1 MPKIPSFPRLPGLPD
16 PLRRISLPDDFDA
29 VTTVGQEQDPAAGGL
44 TEDSVARIWRAAV
57 DLYRSGVHPAVQ
69 VCVRRNGAVVL
80 DRAIGHARG
89 NGPQDGPEAEKLLA
103 TPDTPFLIYSGSKA
117 ITAFVVHL
125 LHERGALDINRRVC
139 EYIPGYA
146 EHGKDEI
153 TVAHVLAHRAGVPNL
168 PREAFDL
175 DRVSDRD
182 FLVATLCAARP
193 FARPG
198 RYLAYHAVSGGF
210 ILGEV
215 VQRATG
221 DDIRTVLEREIL
233 RPLHFRWNSYGVAE
247 DDLPEV
253 AVNYLTGPPT
263 APPFS
268 LLLTRALGL
277 GLDELV
283 TSSNDPRFM
292 TSVVPAANVI
302 TTANELSRFYEIF
315 RAGGRLDHVRIME
328 PETVR
333 HALTEQSRL
342 EVDLSLGFPTRFGYG
357 LMLGAQLLSM
367 YGRDTQHA
375 FGHLGFTNMLGWADP
390 ERAISVAMMSNGK
403 PGLYPEMARFY
414 LLMQRI
420 TSEAP
425 KVPGS
430 EMEVWDPLAG
440 RPD

>member
-1 MPKIPSFPRLPGLPD
+1 MS
-16 PLRRISLPDDFDA
+16 A
-29 VTTVGQEQDPAAGGL
+29 E
-44 TEDSVARIWRAAV
+44 SVERIWRAAV

-69 VCVRRNGAVVL
+69 VCLRRQGAVVL
-80 DRAIGHARG
+80 DRAIGHTRG
-89 NGPQDGPEAEKLLA
+89 NGPQDGPEADKVLA
-103 TPDTPFLIYSGSKA
+103 TPETPFLIYSGSKA

-125 LHERGALDINRRVC
+125 LHERGVLDITRRVC
-139 EYIPGYA
+139 DYIPEYA

-175 DRVSDRD
+175 DRTSDRE

-193 FARPG
+193 FAKPG

-215 VQRATG
+215 VHRATG

-233 RPLHFRWNSYGVAE
+233 QPLGFRWNSYGVAE
-247 DDLPEV
+247 ADIPQV
-253 AVNYLTGPPT
+253 ALNYLTGPPT

-283 TSSNDPRFM
+283 RSSNDPRFM
-292 TSVVPAANVI
+292 TAVVPAASVI

-315 RAGGRLDHVRIME
+315 RCGGRLDHRRIME

-357 LMLGAQLLSM
+357 LMLGAQLLSL

-390 ERAISVAMMSNGK
+390 ERAISVAVMTNGK
-403 PGLYPEMARFY
+403 PTLYPEIARFY

-425 KVPGS
+425 KVRGS